1 MSGRTRSDS
10 RARTRCR
17 NKQRIARCHAVTG
30 ADERVRRLA
39 EPLLHEHARCVW
51 RQRLWTQHRRVGF
64 QHQLGEAPLAIA
76 VLAGPRGHGEDDRE
90 TLEPLRQVGQ
100 VTQRCTVAP
109 LNVID
114 REQQRPVGCEV
125 RRQPEQFMEDGERA
139 VSPLVP
145 DHEVVE
151 HTTCARRRS
160 AEQRAAVGRTR

>member
-64 QHQLGEAPLAIA
+64 QHQLGE
-76 VLAGPRGHGEDDRE
+76 
-90 TLEPLRQVGQ
+90 
-100 VTQRCTVAP
+100 
-109 LNVID
+109 
-114 REQQRPVGCEV
+114 RPSPSLCSPV
-125 RRQPEQFMEDGERA
+125 RRVM
-139 VSPLVP
+139 
-145 DHEVVE
+145 
-151 HTTCARRRS
+151 ARTIGKPSSRFAR
-160 AEQRAAVGRTR
+160 